1 MLKKIH
7 IFKAGNYG
15 ETSSRKW
22 NNDEVKQLVNNYDF
36 NFRRA
41 MVKLGHDGIFDSEK
55 PAVGWVKSLEY
66 TTDDKDVGNVYAIV
80 EFNDNEI
87 DNIKDKYINVSIEA
101 VKNIEEYDQNTDKR
115 GAYLLGVALLGSS
128 QPAVP
133 SLEPVTFSSEK
144 NTEGFKNVVSFE
156 NTFFKT
162 IKKDDTIPLKDGKG
176 ADEMEKLQEYQK
188 KVSELE
194 SKLQEFQA
202 KERRAKVESFVSG
215 YSKKVIPA
223 VKDELVEFC
232 LNLDDTQLEAFQ
244 KIMDKMPEVAIFDE
258 KAGGEEP
265 QPDTKKTI
273 NAVDEALKDLEIY
286 KKMNKGV

>member
-7 IFKAGNYG
+7 IFRAGNYG

-22 NNDEVKQLVNNYDF
+22 NNDEVKQLVDNYDF
-36 NFRRA
+36 SYRRA
-41 MVKLGHDGIFDSEK
+41 MVKLGHDGFLEEEK

-66 TTDDKDVGNVYAIV
+66 TTDDKGVGNVYANV

-87 DNIKDKYINVSIEA
+87 DNIKDKYINVSIE
-101 VKNIEEYDQNTDKR
+101 VMKKIEEYDFDTDKR

-156 NTFFKT
+156 NTFFNT
-162 IKKDDTIPLKDGKG
+162 KKKNDTMPLKDGKG
-176 ADEMEKLQEYQK
+176 ADKMEKLQEYQK

-194 SKLQEFQA
+194 KILQEYQA
-202 KERRAKVESFVSG
+202 KERKAKVESFVSG

-223 VKDELVEFC
+223 VKNDLVEFC
-232 LNLDDTQLEAFQ
+232 MSLDDSQFEAFK
-244 KIMDKMPEVAIFDE
+244 KIMDKMPEVAIFSE
-258 KAGGEEP
+258 GIKGEEP
-265 QPDTKKTI
+265 QPDPKKTM
-273 NAVDEALKDLEIY
+273 NAVEEALKDLEAF
-286 KKMNKGV
+286 KKINGGV

>member
-7 IFKAGNYG
+7 IFRAGNYG

-41 MVKLGHDGIFDSEK
+41 MVKLGHDGILENEK

-66 TTDDKDVGNVYAIV
+66 TTDDKGVGNVYAIV

-101 VKNIEEYDQNTDKR
+101 VKHIEEYDQNTDKR

-133 SLEPVTFSSEK
+133 SLEPVTFSSGK

-156 NTFFKT
+156 NTFFKA
-162 IKKDDTIPLKDGKG
+162 KEKNDTMPLKGEKG
-176 ADEMEKLQEYQK
+176 ADEMEKLQEYQR

-202 KERRAKVESFVSG
+202 KEKKAKVESFVSG

-223 VKDELVEFC
+223 IKDDLVEFC
-232 LNLDDTQLEAFQ
+232 MSLDDSQFEAFK
-244 KIMDKMPEVAIFDE
+244 KIMDKMPEVAVFSEGI
-258 KAGGEEP
+258 KGKEP
-265 QPDTKKTI
+265 QPDPKKTM
-273 NAVDEALKDLEIY
+273 NAVDEALKDLETY
-286 KKMNKGV
+286 KKINGGV

>member
-7 IFKAGNYG
+7 IFRAGNYG

-22 NNDEVKQLVNNYDF
+22 NNDEVKQLVDNYDF
-36 NFRRA
+36 SYRRA
-41 MVKLGHDGIFDSEK
+41 MVKLGHDGFLEEEK

-66 TTDDKDVGNVYAIV
+66 TTDDKGVGNVYANV

-87 DNIKDKYINVSIEA
+87 DNIKDKYINVSIE
-101 VKNIEEYDQNTDKR
+101 VMKKIEEYDFDTDKR

-162 IKKDDTIPLKDGKG
+162 KKKNDTMPLKDGKG
-176 ADEMEKLQEYQK
+176 ADKMEKLQEYQK

-194 SKLQEFQA
+194 KILQEYQA
-202 KERRAKVESFVSG
+202 KERKAKVESFVSG

-223 VKDELVEFC
+223 VKNDLVEFC
-232 LNLDDTQLEAFQ
+232 MSLDDSQFEAFK
-244 KIMDKMPEVAIFDE
+244 KIMDKMPEVAIFSE
-258 KAGGEEP
+258 GIKGEEP
-265 QPDTKKTI
+265 QPDPKKTM
-273 NAVDEALKDLEIY
+273 NAVEEALKDLEAF
-286 KKMNKGV
+286 KKINGGV